1 MVRKNYYRILNIKP
15 DSSPDTIKK
24 AFRTEIARYHPDN
37 NKSPEAKKRFEEIIE
52 AFNVLSDPDKRI
64 VYDMMLSKQRDNLP
78 IAVIR
83 HEEEQY
89 REWQQAS
96 QEKSE
101 KYWGFPLAELLL
113 LDILIEPGL
122 IEEFLSRTDDLLDDI
137 RDTAG
142 DIFDLF

>member
-1 MVRKNYYRILNIKP
+1 
-15 DSSPDTIKK
+15 
-24 AFRTEIARYHPDN
+24 
-37 NKSPEAKKRFEEIIE
+37 
-52 AFNVLSDPDKRI
+52 
-64 VYDMMLSKQRDNLP
+64 MMLSKQRDNLP